1 MSKIKIRILIE
12 NGKEKRRWETTAIYQ
27 DKILK
32 YQEEDKTKVILNLK
46 DYSLTR
52 ENNEMKMSYLFQ
64 KNKETIGTIKI
75 KEYYRSLDIK
85 IKTIKLERK
94 NNNIEIKYIVENEE
108 FLYKI
113 EEIK

>member
-75 KEYYRSLDIK
+75 K
-85 IKTIKLERK
+85 TIKLERK